1 MPIRRKSSIEKKYYE
16 TIGQGL
22 LFGHDNLRFKTV
34 NLPQKQRLTNLCKKF
49 SIKQIDQSNPFFF
62 TLFLRSL
69 ILIRT
74 SSIILLLFSQVIMVQ
89 F

>member
-34 NLPQKQRLTNLCKKF
+34 NLPKRQRLKSLCKKF
-49 SIKQIDQSNPFFF
+49 NIKQIDQSNTVFFR
-62 TLFLRSL
+62 LLRIS
-69 ILIRT
+69 
-74 SSIILLLFSQVIMVQ
+74 
-89 F
+89 

>member
-34 NLPQKQRLTNLCKKF
+34 NLPKRQRLRSLCKKF
-49 SIKQIDQSNPFFF
+49 SIKQIDQSNSVFF
-62 TLFLRSL
+62 R
-69 ILIRT
+69 LIRL
-74 SSIILLLFSQVIMVQ
+74 S
-89 F
+89 